1 MTTTSAPRFS
11 DRAPWGERG
20 LAAQRQLLASIPS
33 AALLD
38 EIERRRVATDAKL
51 VGFRQGEVAIDRET
65 HVEVRGAYH
74 REIAGFQARNATTER
89 IGGQLEE
96 AIRDVRRQLKRT
108 REAYNCWIGTSWSR
122 DSNPWH
128 DPKTRGE

>member
-1 MTTTSAPRFS
+1 MKD
-11 DRAPWGERG
+11 DRYEAFVAQSRG
-20 LAAQRQLLASIPS
+20 LSDAIRHLDRINDAFERAASESRSAYWLTCAAS
-33 AALLD
+33 AAFNESD
-38 EIERRRVATDAKL
+38 N
-51 VGFRQGEVAIDRET
+51 
-65 HVEVRGAYH
+65 VEVRGAYH